1 MIGCIVEGEY
11 SGLVRRAL
19 VRVPSG
25 IMAAA
30 GNGRLRDSLSLRLF
44 KVPRWR
50 NLCSIP
56 LRYSKN
62 LGIASTNRIMLEMR
76 RMSKGA
82 LKGKITNALKDT
94 SELLL
99 AFARGTR
106 LNIRVG
112 FPAPDEI
119 TTDAESFQTQIDE
132 FSKTFADLVSEFSG
146 CKSDWVG
153 GKLIVFIDDLDRC
166 LPENVISSL
175 EALKLFLDEAPCVFV
190 IGVDRLVIE
199 KAVQAHYGSAPG
211 HMGRDYLDKI
221 IQMPFVIPPV
231 RRQELQQHFSP
242 LVKEFDEPCWKIVD
256 VASHGNPRFYSQVIA
271 SWKVINALAP
281 QTFLNLADDPIRR
294 MVVIAI
300 AVSLR
305 FPRLHE
311 LGMSF
316 PIELKMFYDRCQDH
330 VWSFSVA
337 GTPGQEAVEY
347 HAHWEGPSTRVFFRQ
362 LEVAL
367 RDADNPTKG
376 SSGVF
381 ERAFRLAARTGRT

>member
-30 GNGRLRDSLSLRLF
+30 GNGRLRDGLSLRLF

-221 IQMPFVIPPV
+221 IQVPFVIPPV

>member
-1 MIGCIVEGEY
+1 
-11 SGLVRRAL
+11 
-19 VRVPSG
+19 
-25 IMAAA
+25 
-30 GNGRLRDSLSLRLF
+30 
-44 KVPRWR
+44 
-50 NLCSIP
+50 
-56 LRYSKN
+56 
-62 LGIASTNRIMLEMR
+62 
-76 RMSKGA
+76 MSKGA

-199 KAVQAHYGSAPG
+199 KAVQAHYGSASG

-221 IQMPFVIPPV
+221 IQVPFVIPPV

-347 HAHWEGPSTRVFFRQ
+347 HAHREDLSTRVFFQQ

-367 RDADNPTKG
+367 GDADNPMKR

>member
-221 IQMPFVIPPV
+221 IQVPFVIPPV

-316 PIELKMFYDRCQDH
+316 PIEFKIFYDRCQDH